1 MRTIEQRE
9 PVMSMKTVAASILS
23 AFALVA
29 CGQAGEPSL
38 ALTAE
43 SGSVESFIVIGSQD
57 TFLKKTIAD
66 SATLA
71 LNEEKCVLP
80 SGTKIKLQTQPSPEG
95 SHLLVNTADMLP
107 ECEFSRGYVFRA
119 HVEKSSLKTMFS
131 ANMMAFLDTIAYA
144 EGTNSSYDYIFS
156 FVKFYSFAGH
166 PRRTICSGGYCSD
179 ASGRYQ
185 IKSITWDEVRRTLGL
200 TDFSPESQDRAAVQ
214 LIRWRG
220 GYDDVERIVG
230 MNDFDNAA
238 YAVRYEWASFP
249 HSPYGQPTHSVSKL
263 WSKFKEFKARY

>member
-1 MRTIEQRE
+1 
-9 PVMSMKTVAASILS
+9 MSLKSIAASILS
-23 AFALVA
+23 AFALAA

-43 SGSVESFIVIGSQD
+43 SGSVESFVMIGSQD
-57 TFLKKTIAD
+57 TFLKKTTAD
-66 SATLA
+66 SATLV

-80 SGTKIKLQTQPSPEG
+80 AGSKMRLQTQPSPEG
-95 SHLLVNTADMLP
+95 SHLLVSATEMRP
-107 ECEFSRGYVFRA
+107 ECKFSRGYIFRA
-119 HVEKSSLKTMFS
+119 HVYKSSLKTIFS

-144 EGTNSSYDYIFS
+144 EGTNTSYDYIFS

-185 IKSITWDEVRRTLGL
+185 IKSTTWDEVRRNLGL

-214 LIRWRG
+214 LIKWRG

-230 MNDFDNAA
+230 MTDFDNAA
-238 YAVRYEWASFP
+238 YTVRYEWASFP
-249 HSPYGQPTHSVSKL
+249 HSPYGQPTHSVSAL
-263 WSKFKEFKARY
+263 WTKFKEYKARY